1 MINIMSKYQEIL
13 NNMIPFGL
21 TSSSNKQS
29 IINITYANNVGN
41 NLLVFIQDLKKNIMR
56 KNNGQ
61 MMCPPRITW
70 KTVGFVKLNCM
81 DNLFLYGA
89 LGNSAFLKIVNTYGK
104 NIQIHKQ
111 YLYMK
116 SQGKSYPKP
125 IKPQ

>member
-21 TSSSNKQS
+21 TSSSSKQS

-70 KTVGFVKLNCM
+70 KTVGSVKLNCM

>member
-1 MINIMSKYQEIL
+1 MTTYQDKL
-13 NNMIPFGL
+13 NNMIPLGL
-21 TSSSNKQS
+21 TSSSSKQE

-41 NLLVFIQDLKKNIMR
+41 NLLKFIQDLKKNIIR

-70 KTVGFVKLNCM
+70 RTTGSVTLNCI
-81 DNLFLYGA
+81 DSLFLYGA
-89 LGNSAFLKIVNTYGK
+89 LRNSTFLKIVNTYGK

-111 YLYMK
+111 YLYMR
-116 SQGKSYPKP
+116 SQGKSYLKP

>member
-1 MINIMSKYQEIL
+1 MSTYQDIL

-21 TSSSNKQS
+21 TSSSSRQA

-41 NLLVFIQDLKKNIMR
+41 NLLIFIQELKKNIIR

-70 KTVGFVKLNCM
+70 RTTGTVKLKCM

-89 LGNSAFLKIVNTYGK
+89 LGNSTFLKIVNTYAK

-116 SQGKSYPKP
+116 SQGKSYPRP
-125 IKPQ
+125 IKPVL

>member
-1 MINIMSKYQEIL
+1 MSTYQDKL

-21 TSSSNKQS
+21 TSSSSRQT

-41 NLLVFIQDLKKNIMR
+41 KLLKFIQDLKTNIGR

-70 KTVGFVKLNCM
+70 KTSGPVTLNCM
-81 DNLFLYGA
+81 DNLYLYGA
-89 LGNSAFLKIVNTYGK
+89 LHNSVFLKIVNTYGK

-111 YLYMK
+111 YLYMR

-125 IKPQ
+125 LKPQ